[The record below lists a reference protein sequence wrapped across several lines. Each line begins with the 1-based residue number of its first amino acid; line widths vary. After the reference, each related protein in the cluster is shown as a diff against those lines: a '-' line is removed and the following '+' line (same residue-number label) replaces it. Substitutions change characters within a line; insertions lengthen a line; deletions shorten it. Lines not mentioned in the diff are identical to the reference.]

1 MTRVYQLLHIA
12 TTAAACA
19 HDAPPLVDGLRLHL
33 AHAPLDCIV
42 MQIGARQQS
51 YVGTTGCAGCPHDRC
66 DPGCPMALLRRTL
79 TQALPSTATRLTRG
93 SLATRPYTRA
103 VLATPLRTAQALTAA
118 HLGGWPEARLTV
130 SWLRMRR
137 SQRRVAALLAVG
149 ADGPDPAAHLRML
162 GWQPWPLSQRLA
174 QAVVRLPVAGHAP
187 RTLDPTLVL
196 PSGLLNDPLHT
207 NTESL
212 EPSLTPEQDAALAD
226 WLHAIQHGTPEAV
239 TDTRVLADTAHES
252 IWPSGPHGLPP
263 AALATLVAQILAEP
277 SFQSTRKGQSGISKG
292 RLVGLK
298 HPALTEPIA
307 RALMVWFD
315 RADVLAAPEHGQSP
329 WRAPRPFALTDC
341 DQIAGRLRGTPL
353 PTNDETRAAY
363 GGDR

>member
-1 MTRVYQLLHIA
+1 
-12 TTAAACA
+12 
-19 HDAPPLVDGLRLHL
+19 
-33 AHAPLDCIV
+33 

-51 YVGTTGCAGCPHDRC
+51 YVGTTGCAGCPHERC

-79 TQALPSTATRLTRG
+79 TQVLPSSATRLTRG
-93 SLATRPYTRA
+93 SLAARPYTRA
-103 VLATPLRTAQALTAA
+103 VLATPLRTAHPLHAA
-118 HLGGWPEARLTV
+118 QLAGWPEARLTV

-149 ADGPDPAAHLRML
+149 ADGPDPAAHLRVL

-187 RTLDPTLVL
+187 RTLDPTLLL
-196 PSGLLNDPLHT
+196 PGGTTDELASADADAD
-207 NTESL
+207 

-226 WLHAIQHGTPEAV
+226 WLHAIGHAERASA
-239 TDTRVLADTAHES
+239 ADTAVPADTTES

-263 AALATLVAQILAEP
+263 AALGTLVAQILAEP

-315 RADVLAAPEHGQSP
+315 RADVLAAPEDGQSP
-329 WRAPRPFALTDC
+329 WRAPRPFALTDG
-341 DQIAGRLRGTPL
+341 DQIAARLRGTPL
-353 PTNDETRAAY
+353 PTHEETRAAY